1 MVVTVV
7 STLQGLIIMCIFG
20 CLVEPSGHPKTSY
33 RGIWNQETVHRRY
46 DRTLFSDSASVS
58 KEMLFDDLEQT
69 RKIFM
74 YEKAV
79 SIKKPSV
86 VEENRI
92 EDESLINMLREF
104 PNSLHAI

>member
-7 STLQGLIIMCIFG
+7 STIQGLIIMCIFG

-33 RGIWNQETVHRRY
+33 RGIWNQETV
-46 DRTLFSDSASVS
+46 SDSASVS

-104 PNSLHAI
+104 PNSLRAI